1 MLKVDRVSLGTTICQ
16 RFTNVS
22 CLRSHHK
29 EKTGTRSIPEVKPCR
44 ARDSTWMVDR
54 LEIPRIVDSLLLVF
68 LFLLHDENDFSCFQR
83 CVVFVKQRENQIVL
97 TIGAL
102 LHYTDVEL

>member
-1 MLKVDRVSLGTTICQ
+1 
-16 RFTNVS
+16 
-22 CLRSHHK
+22 
-29 EKTGTRSIPEVKPCR
+29 
-44 ARDSTWMVDR
+44 MVDP

-68 LFLLHDENDFSCFQR
+68 SFFYYMMKMTLAVSKDALC
-83 CVVFVKQRENQIVL
+83 FVKQRENQIVL